1 MLDITAEERQLL
13 TTELPKLPRELKA
26 VVNKLLVNYDK
37 QKCFENLELEDLPGE
52 EWRDIVDYEGLYQV
66 SSKRRVKS
74 FHHSKVKILRQ
85 GFNPSGYSTVSLH
98 KNGKPKTRL
107 VHRLVA
113 QAFIP
118 NPENK
123 PEVDHK
129 DNNRGN
135 ANVENLQWVTSSE
148 NTQAAVQRGT
158 VKSGTESFHA
168 KLTADEVRYIRRV
181 YKPYDRKYGIRAL
194 ARKFKLSLSAIADVI
209 HYRTYKN
216 VD

>member
-1 MLDITAEERQLL
+1 MPH
-13 TTELPKLPRELKA
+13 ELQA

-37 QKCFENLELEDLPGE
+37 QKCFENLA
-52 EWRDIVDYEGLYQV
+52 
-66 SSKRRVKS
+66 SKT
-74 FHHSKVKILRQ
+74 H
-85 GFNPSGYSTVSLH
+85 
-98 KNGKPKTRL
+98 L

-135 ANVENLQWVTSSE
+135 AFVENLQWVTSS
-148 NTQAAVQRGT
+148 
-158 VKSGTESFHA
+158 
-168 KLTADEVRYIRRV
+168 
-181 YKPYDRKYGIRAL
+181 AL

-209 HYRTYKN
+209 HYRTYKD